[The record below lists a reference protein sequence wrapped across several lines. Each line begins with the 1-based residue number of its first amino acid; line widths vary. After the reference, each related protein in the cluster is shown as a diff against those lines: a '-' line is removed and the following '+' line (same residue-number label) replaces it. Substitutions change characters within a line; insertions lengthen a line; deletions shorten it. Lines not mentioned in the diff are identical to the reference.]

1 MQIRTTD
8 VNRTQKT
15 FNRLD
20 FFISTPP
27 PPHPHSL
34 MILPPRRW
42 LRTFTSHGSQVC
54 RRGGSHGL
62 AGGEL
67 AHAFAHTQARVPCP
81 SRALGERAG
90 LLADIATADRR
101 IHAKPLTTTLS
112 KETLSLAPVPSQPAF
127 YLDRRR
133 STAII

>member
-8 VNRTQKT
+8 VTRTQKT

-34 MILPPRRW
+34 MILPLRRW

-62 AGGEL
+62 AGGEP

-81 SRALGERAG
+81 SRALCERAG
-90 LLADIATADRR
+90 LLTDIATADRR
-101 IHAKPLTTTLS
+101 IHAKPLTTMLS
-112 KETLSLAPVPSQPAF
+112 KEASVWNRVLGQPAF
-127 YLDRRR
+127 HLDRSR